1 MRAEIDHMSA
11 KAYMAARKKDKGR
24 ILSEVVSL
32 TGWSRD
38 TARRRLIDAAEGP
51 AQKAVVTQ
59 RLRAPKY
66 SHEARRLLRWVWEV
80 SGEQCGKYLVVS
92 IPLILGGLERHGE
105 VVEGE
110 RGYTAAVRDELLSM
124 SAATIDRYLQQMKS
138 DGHSRMLSRT
148 EASALSRSWPN
159 NSRAVDETVG
169 EPGFF
174 TAETIEHCRPG
185 ADGEFART
193 LVLTDAHT
201 GWTFTR
207 TAPNGDVVHLV
218 DTLEVA
224 LAAIPFAVVAIDFE
238 SRKKSS
244 SPALIDWA
252 RRRAVEVVISRCD
265 DADPVPPL
273 KNTEQSHRCRFPYGF
288 DTEAECQVL
297 NNAWSLVNDRL
308 NHFTPTRKPL
318 GWESDMQG
326 RRRRLYDEPATP
338 LDRLLAAG
346 VLSPAQEAELA
357 SSRER
362 LNPAAID
369 HQINEL
375 LTRRRLLARDQAGHA
390 SIPPARFGALTT
402 TCAGATG

>member
-1 MRAEIDHMSA
+1 MSA
-11 KAYMAARKKDKGR
+11 KAYVAARKKDKGR
-24 ILSEVVSL
+24 ILSEVVDL

-38 TARRRLIDAAEGP
+38 TARRRLVGAAEEP
-51 AQKAVVTQ
+51 AQKVVVKQ
-59 RLRAPKY
+59 RLRASKY

-92 IPLILGGLERHGE
+92 IPLILEGLERHGE

-110 RGYTAAVRDELLSM
+110 RGYTATVRDELLSM

-159 NSRAVDETVG
+159 NTRAVDEGEG

-174 TAETIEHCRPG
+174 TAEVIEHCRPG

-207 TAPNGDVVHLV
+207 TTPNKNVLHLLDV
-218 DTLEVA
+218 LEIA
-224 LAAIPFAVVAIDFE
+224 LGTIPFAVVAIDFE
-238 SRKKSS
+238 NRKEFSS
-244 SPALIDWA
+244 TALIDWA
-252 RRRAVEVVISRCD
+252 RRRALEVVISRCD
-265 DADPVPPL
+265 DGSPAPVL
-273 KNTEQSHRCRFPYGF
+273 KNTDLSHRCRFPYGF
-288 DTEAECQVL
+288 DTEAERQVL
-297 NNAWSLVNDRL
+297 NTAWSLVNDRL

-318 GWESDMQG
+318 GWEWDMQG
-326 RRRRLYDEPATP
+326 RRKRLYDDPATP

-346 VLSPAQEAELA
+346 VVSPAQEAELA
-357 SSRER
+357 ASRER

-369 HQINEL
+369 HQINDL
-375 LTRRRLLARDQAGHA
+375 LTRRRLLARAETGHA
-390 SIPPARFGALTT
+390 SIPSAHFEALTGS
-402 TCAGATG
+402 CAGATG